1 MRTLLNFLAVSE
13 SGNAFFSSASS
24 DFPGLTKN
32 SVNFV
37 ELLSPMFFGV
47 YVSFGI
53 CGTPIGHRNIC
64 ARFANGER
72 SLPLVPTGRVSG
84 EFLL

>member
-24 DFPGLTKN
+24 DFPGLTNN

-47 YVSFGI
+47 YVRFEI
-53 CGTPIGHRNIC
+53 PIGHRNTC

-72 SLPLVPTGRVSG
+72 SLPLVLTGRVSG